1 MIFASNTIHT
11 GAHMRN
17 FGSKLFATLTAS
29 STLLLSSACLAD
41 AAAGKALY
49 DARCVTCHG
58 PIGAGDGPISAGLP
72 PEMKPR
78 NLQEGKYKFAVDEAK
93 FSEML
98 KKGGSGVG
106 LNPLMPP
113 QPDLKDAEIKDLYS
127 YVKSLKK

>member
-1 MIFASNTIHT
+1 MLLQTVRFQAIAFA
-11 GAHMRN
+11 A
-17 FGSKLFATLTAS
+17 
-29 STLLLSSACLAD
+29 LSVAVAAPAYGD

-49 DARCVTCHG
+49 DTRCATCHG
-58 PIGAGDGPISAGLP
+58 PLGAGDGPISAGLP

-93 FSEML
+93 FFEL
-98 KKGGSGVG
+98 LVKGGSGVG

-113 QPDLKDAEIKDLYS
+113 QPDLKDAEKKSLYD